1 MSDSA
6 TPWTI
11 DHQPP
16 LSGEFSRQEYWSGLS
31 FPPPGDLP
39 NPGVKPTSSVSPAW
53 AGGFFTTVPL
63 SLGKDQFKRRVNA
76 LYRTQK
82 GCEIVLSLS
91 GEEIGGGK
99 REMRTKREEKR
110 AQNAEKEFE
119 VESKEKKMVKCIP

>member
-6 TPWTI
+6 TPWTTV
-11 DHQPP
+11 HQAP

-31 FPPPGDLP
+31 FPLPGDLP
-39 NPGVKPTSSVSPAW
+39 NPGVKPTSSVSPAL

-63 SLGKDQFKRRVNA
+63 TLGKDQFKRRVNA

-82 GCEIVLSLS
+82 GCEMVVSLS

-99 REMRTKREEKR
+99 REMCMKREEKR
-110 AQNAEKEFE
+110 VNAA
-119 VESKEKKMVKCIP
+119 KMFFLSRQVFSL